1 MKVLINLVR
10 YGGVILNSDLKM
22 KEMILQF
29 INKLNLVQRILLFL
43 LIINIFL
50 GPIILHDLRL
60 ISIFNAS
67 NDIYWG
73 WFFSFEDNYF
83 YFALSLVLIC
93 GMLIFKKG
101 N

>member
-1 MKVLINLVR
+1 MN
-10 YGGVILNSDLKM
+10 GDLKM

-29 INKLNLVQRILLFL
+29 INKLNLVQRIFLFL
-43 LIINIFL
+43 LITNIFL

-60 ISIFNAS
+60 ISIF
-67 NDIYWG
+67 DIYNEINWG